1 MEFCRKIISI
11 KEAKEMPIRYMNG
24 VSYIFTQEGEI
35 VLLAT
40 TKCNINAGLMF
51 EFLYAFIKVC
61 KNYFGEFSEE
71 KIRNNFVLIYE
82 LLDECMDYGYPE
94 LTDSGLLKK
103 FIFMEGKKVEELT
116 KIQLTSTLTQL
127 TGSVSWRQ
135 PGIFYPENE
144 VYIDIIENMNLLIS
158 KTGEVIKSEIMG
170 KISVKALL
178 SGCLN
183 VKLE

>member
-1 MEFCRKIISI
+1 
-11 KEAKEMPIRYMNG
+11 
-24 VSYIFTQEGEI
+24 
-35 VLLAT
+35 
-40 TKCNINAGLMF
+40 
-51 EFLYAFIKVC
+51 
-61 KNYFGEFSEE
+61 
-71 KIRNNFVLIYE
+71 
-82 LLDECMDYGYPE
+82 MDYGYPQ

-103 FIFMEGKKVEELT
+103 FIFMAGKKVEELT
-116 KIQLTSTLTQL
+116 KMQLTSTLTQL